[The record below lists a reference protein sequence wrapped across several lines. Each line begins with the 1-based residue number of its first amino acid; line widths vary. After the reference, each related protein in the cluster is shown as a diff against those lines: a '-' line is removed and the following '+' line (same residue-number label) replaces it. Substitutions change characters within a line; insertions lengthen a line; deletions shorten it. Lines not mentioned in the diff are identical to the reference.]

1 MENKIQNKDHIIKF
15 MNNKMIKEC
24 TMGLLNSRSSIRFK
38 SLIDN
43 SFYEYQMD
51 GIYNLFED
59 ILNNDNND

>member
-1 MENKIQNKDHIIKF
+1 MENKIQNKDYIINFLK
-15 MNNKMIKEC
+15 NKMVKEC
-24 TMGLLNSRSSIRFK
+24 TMGLLNSRSSIWFK

>member
-1 MENKIQNKDHIIKF
+1 

-24 TMGLLNSRSSIRFK
+24 TMGLLNSRSSLRFK
-38 SLIDN
+38 SLIDD